1 MRLSIV
7 SIGLAIAL
15 AMTTNGHALDRK
27 REAECRKIDEQI
39 RNIQS
44 RMRHG
49 YSAAQGVRYE
59 ERLRALKERRWR
71 RCR

>member
-1 MRLSIV
+1 MRNSMITI
-7 SIGLAIAL
+7 SLAITL
-15 AMTTNGHALDRK
+15 AMTANSHAMDSK

>member
-1 MRLSIV
+1 MRRHFTA
-7 SIGLAIAL
+7 LAILIAL
-15 AMTTNGHALDRK
+15 TLALTGHAADRK

-39 RNIQS
+39 RRIES
-44 RMRHG
+44 RMRYG

-59 ERLRALKERRWR
+59 ERLRELKERRWR